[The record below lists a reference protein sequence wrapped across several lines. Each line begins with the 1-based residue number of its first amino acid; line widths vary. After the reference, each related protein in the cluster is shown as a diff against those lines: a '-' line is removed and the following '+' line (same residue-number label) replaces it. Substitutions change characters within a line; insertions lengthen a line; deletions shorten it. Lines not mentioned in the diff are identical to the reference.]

1 MIIPTDRQAL
11 REIEA
16 AELHLANV
24 GRYFGGDHPAREWLA
39 EVLAQLGSLAAL
51 LADTDS

>member
-1 MIIPTDRQAL
+1 MVVTDRQAL
-11 REIEA
+11 RELEA

-24 GRYFGGDHPAREWLA
+24 GRYFGRDHPAREWLA